1 MLTRRRLELMA
12 VTIAARALLE
22 FGKELISSVDVA
34 LYEIMV
40 MPR

>member
-1 MLTRRRLELMA
+1 MA
-12 VTIAARALLE
+12 VTIAARTLLE
-22 FGKELISSVDVA
+22 FGKELISSDDVA

>member
-1 MLTRRRLELMA
+1 MLARRRLELMA
-12 VTIAARALLE
+12 VNIAARTLLE
-22 FGKELISSVDVA
+22 FGKELISSDDVA